1 MLLTVAQLGL
11 MLLMFMTGTEIRRV
25 FQRRESKTIGFVFLT
40 GMVLPFL
47 AGIAILQVIDRNSMW
62 GPNGST
68 ASFLLVFAIAM
79 AVTSIPVISRIMHDL
94 GILDT
99 AFARVVLGVAVLEDI
114 VLYVV
119 LAIAVGY
126 AGGKAGRSSGFRR
139 ALGIEGGTG
148 PDMIY
153 HAVATLGFMAVCLLV
168 GPPLYRWL
176 SSLKG
181 NLIQRATPIGYQ
193 FIFLIL
199 ITIGGLFLGV
209 EAFFGAFV
217 AGSSWAVPSPTS
229 EATLAIKSF
238 SLAFFIPMYFAMIGF
253 VLDLVDGFSPV
264 FFLGFLMAA
273 CMIKAL
279 SVYVGARAAGE
290 TNGSSWN
297 LAVAMNARGGPGIV
311 VASDGVRGRHHR
323 SAVLRHPGAARH
335 RDLDARGRLA
345 RACPAGEAPGAA
357 RTSRPAESVE
367 GRAPPVDHPFQR
379 QAARRREVARA
390 GPLPRREEARHV
402 VRSDPPVAHQ
412 HQRPHDRA
420 HHADAGTRSPGR
432 PGPPGRPA
440 CGRSGVR
447 GARTAERPAPGW
459 RQKVVKSWTPTR

>member
-1 MLLTVAQLGL
+1 MLAATTPLAKGDIAHILLALALLLLAAHVVGSLFVRFRQPRAIGEVVGGLVLGPTLLGEFAPKVQAWLFPTGGVTATVLLTVAQLGL
-11 MLLMFMTGTEIRRV
+11 MLLMFMTGTEIRKV
-25 FQRRESKTIGFVFLT
+25 FHRRERKTIGAVFLT
-40 GMVLPFL
+40 GMILPFV
-47 AGIAILQVIDRNSMW
+47 AGVVILQVINQKALW

-126 AGGKAGRSSGFRR
+126 AGGKAGSVFGLPA

-153 HAVATLGFMAVCLLV
+153 HALATLGFMALCLLG

-176 SSLKG
+176 SSLRG
-181 NLIQRATPIGYQ
+181 NLVQRANPIGYQ
-193 FIFLIL
+193 FIFMIL

-217 AGSSWAVPSPTS
+217 AGLVVGRAEPDS

-238 SLAFFIPMYFAMIGF
+238 SLAFFIPIYFAMIGF
-253 VLDLVDGFSPV
+253 GLDLIHGFSPV
-264 FFLGFLMAA
+264 FFLGFLIAA
-273 CMIKAL
+273 CTIKAL

-311 VASDGVRGRHHR
+311 VAATALAAGIIDKPFY
-323 SAVLRHPGAARH
+323 AVLVLLAIVTSLVAGAWLERVP
-335 RDLDARGRLA
+335 REKLLVRES
-345 RACPAGEAPGAA
+345 GEDE
-357 RTSRPAESVE
+357 PAE
-367 GRAPPVDHPFQR
+367 A
-379 QAARRREVARA
+379 QAK
-390 GPLPRREEARHV
+390 EAL
-402 VRSDPPVAHQ
+402 
-412 HQRPHDRA
+412 RP
-420 HHADAGTRSPGR
+420 
-432 PGPPGRPA
+432 
-440 CGRSGVR
+440 
-447 GARTAERPAPGW
+447 
-459 RQKVVKSWTPTR
+459 